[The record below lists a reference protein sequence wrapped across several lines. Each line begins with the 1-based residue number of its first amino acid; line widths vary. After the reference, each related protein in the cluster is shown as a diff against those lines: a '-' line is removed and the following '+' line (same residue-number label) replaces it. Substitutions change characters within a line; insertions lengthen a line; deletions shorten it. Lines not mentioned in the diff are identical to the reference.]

1 MGNLIKNNRL
11 NGTLSGGKNLK
22 GNVSGVGN
30 LKGGMSTPTG
40 GNYERLINKPS
51 INGIELKGNKSST
64 AFGIP
69 SIYYGTTEEWNSHIE
84 IVSEFSAIY
93 IYTDYKVESDISFPA
108 IKIGDGT
115 TYLID
120 LPFVT
125 ADTTGVEH
133 MLESHIA
140 DSLIHV
146 SPEDRAFWN
155 SKHKAIVGEDETLT
169 FTDL

>member
-22 GNVSGVGN
+22 GNVSGIGN
-30 LKGGMSTPTG
+30 LKGSMSTPTG

-51 INGIELKGNKSST
+51 INGVELRGNKSSNDL
-64 AFGIP
+64 GIP
-69 SIYYGTTEEWNSHIE
+69 AIYYGTTEEWNSHIE
-84 IVSEFSAIY
+84 IISEHGALY
-93 IYTDYKVESDISFPA
+93 IYTDYKVESYISFPA
-108 IKIGDGT
+108 IKIGDGK
-115 TYLID
+115 TYLVD
-120 LPFVT
+120 LPFIT
-125 ADTTGVEH
+125 TDTTGVEH

-146 SPEDRAFWN
+146 STEDRAFWN
-155 SKHKAIVGEDETLT
+155 SKHKAIIGDEEALI

>member
-22 GNVSGVGN
+22 GNVSGVGK
-30 LKGGMSTPTG
+30 LKGGVSTPTG

-51 INGIELKGNKSST
+51 INGVELRGNKSSNDL
-64 AFGIP
+64 GIP
-69 SIYYGTTEEWNSHIE
+69 AIYYGTTEEWNSHIE
-84 IVSEFSAIY
+84 IISEHGALY

-125 ADTTGVEH
+125 ADTTGVERL
-133 MLESHIA
+133 LESHIA
-140 DSLIHV
+140 DSSIHV

-155 SKHKAIVGEDETLT
+155 SKNKAIVTENETLT
-169 FTDL
+169 FTDM